1 MNPVDTL
8 YLLQLL
14 LLLCIL
20 GLLRS
25 RVVLITESYFL
36 ILKFHS
42 LFAWR
47 FDNFVIILKLSFSF
61 NDRIRDAML
70 GGSPFGHPLQQGF
83 VTGLFL
89 QVVNQLLCVEACC
102 LNFIWFFSL
111 TISFCCSEYFV
122 KIRKIPVKCA
132 WTKEIFIVQ
141 LSQTASTCIDIV
153 CCDPLTFTNYRCI

>member
-47 FDNFVIILKLSFSF
+47 LDNFVIILKLSFSF

-102 LNFIWFFSL
+102 LNFHMVLFSYNIIL
-111 TISFCCSEYFV
+111 LERIFC
-122 KIRKIPVKCA
+122 
-132 WTKEIFIVQ
+132 
-141 LSQTASTCIDIV
+141 
-153 CCDPLTFTNYRCI
+153 